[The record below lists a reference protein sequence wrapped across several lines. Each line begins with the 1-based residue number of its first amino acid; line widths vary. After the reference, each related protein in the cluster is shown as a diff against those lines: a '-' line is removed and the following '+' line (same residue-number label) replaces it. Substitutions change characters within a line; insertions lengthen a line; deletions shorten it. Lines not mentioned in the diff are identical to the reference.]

1 MKNEYDYDAFGNL
14 ITNEETVEN
23 PYRYAGYYQDTESGL
38 YYLQSRYY
46 NPKTARFITED
57 TYAGKYT
64 DPLSLNRYTYCHN
77 QPVTQYDPAGIAG
90 GGGGLFSEL
99 GRQTAS
105 MALGDQSSMDM
116 VRLGQSLVLGTVSYA
131 GVKIGA
137 RATGKL
143 MNQAVN
149 KATKA
154 VDKAKR
160 SFQSALD
167 KLKPVKSGS
176 ESITVSQDRLQ
187 HSVLGEF
194 NSNGRLINGGHGQ
207 ANINYLN
214 QNNIEY
220 NIVKVYDNGVRVGN
234 IPSHKNKFKRT
245 GTGQAW
251 FPESWTEIDIKNAGE
266 YVANIP
272 ENVNIPDGTW
282 VFGEYNGVR
291 VGIIKNNGEIGTII
305 PDNSRQP

>member
-1 MKNEYDYDAFGNL
+1 MDL
-14 ITNEETVEN
+14 ITGKKLSALERVLAGACVIVPIISGSIVRIAGKNANIAEKVSRLSEKQLFRKGAKAGITMCEDAKKEMEQLIREIRNVLEEDVDIKRLFAKSQNTGSQVEF
-23 PYRYAGYYQDTESGL
+23 AGVGKVSVGEVEKLVGKDVRWSRGESG
-38 YYLQSRYY
+38 
-46 NPKTARFITED
+46 
-57 TYAGKYT
+57 KY
-64 DPLSLNRYTYCHN
+64 SN
-77 QPVTQYDPAGIAG
+77 
-90 GGGGLFSEL
+90 
-99 GRQTAS
+99 
-105 MALGDQSSMDM
+105 
-116 VRLGQSLVLGTVSYA
+116 TV
-131 GVKIGA
+131 
-137 RATGKL
+137 
-143 MNQAVN
+143 
-149 KATKA
+149 
-154 VDKAKR
+154 
-160 SFQSALD
+160 
-167 KLKPVKSGS
+167 P
-176 ESITVSQDRLQ
+176 QDRLQ

-207 ANINYLN
+207 ANIDFLN

-272 ENVNIPDGTW
+272 ENINVPDGTW

-291 VGIIKNNGEIGTII
+291 VGIIKNNGKIGTII